1 MAGVI
6 MVYQKTD
13 KFKKLGFIFWPA
25 ADAFSNNYQATPQ
38 TILTRLSA
46 KPFTSINQFSK
57 TVLPTIASVA
67 TNPFSLFRK
76 VKTANA
82 INCQFA

>member
-6 MVYQKTD
+6 LVYQKTD
-13 KFKKLGFIFWPA
+13 RFKKLGFIFWPA
-25 ADAFSNNYQATPQ
+25 ADAFNNNYQATPQ

-46 KPFTSINQFSK
+46 TSIISNIS
-57 TVLPTIASVA
+57 SVA
-67 TNPFSLFRK
+67 TNPFSIFRK

-82 INCQFA
+82 